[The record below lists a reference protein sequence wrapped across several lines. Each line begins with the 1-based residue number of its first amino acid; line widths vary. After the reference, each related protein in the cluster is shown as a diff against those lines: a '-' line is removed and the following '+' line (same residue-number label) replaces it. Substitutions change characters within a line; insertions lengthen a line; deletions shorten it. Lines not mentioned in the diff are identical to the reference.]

1 MTSEFFKKI
10 RWFFYVLLVVLVGL
24 DIFIPRHHPYFPW
37 DEVPGFYAFFGL
49 GAALCIIFL
58 SRTLG
63 GLIIQ
68 RREDFY
74 DE

>member
-1 MTSEFFKKI
+1 MSGDFFKII
-10 RWFFYVLLVVLVGL
+10 RWPFYAVLVAL
-24 DIFIPRHHPYFPW
+24 VAFDFFIPRHHPHFPW
-37 DEVPGFYAFFGL
+37 DKVPGFYAFFGL

-68 RREDFY
+68 QREDFY
-74 DE
+74 DD